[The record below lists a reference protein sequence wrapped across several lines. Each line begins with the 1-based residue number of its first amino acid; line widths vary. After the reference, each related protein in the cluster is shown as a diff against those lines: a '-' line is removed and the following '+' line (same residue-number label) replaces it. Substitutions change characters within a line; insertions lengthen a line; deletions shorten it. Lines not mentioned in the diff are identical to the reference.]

1 MPEAVRIRIGKT
13 TKLILLDSLLQEVEA
28 TLPHLV
34 LQKNKNDT
42 EKRSN
47 GDGVRERSKGEL
59 QGVDPRTD
67 CQVRQDRP

>member
-1 MPEAVRIRIGKT
+1 MKEGVSTKYILCSSTASKT

-47 GDGVRERSKGEL
+47 GDGVREKE
-59 QGVDPRTD
+59 
-67 CQVRQDRP
+67 

>member
-1 MPEAVRIRIGKT
+1 MSKT

-47 GDGVRERSKGEL
+47 GDGVREKE
-59 QGVDPRTD
+59 
-67 CQVRQDRP
+67 